1 MSIRVVI
8 VIRASSLISRPTWL
22 LTLIYLLLSRL
33 VGSAAEVSFCLLLV
47 LLLVIE
53 LGDKAR
59 ALRCTIELVTLTL
72 SSGSVRL
79 LLCLESA

>member
-8 VIRASSLISRPTWL
+8 VIRASSLISRPTRL